1 VRLLTMRRRER
12 ACVRSPAISRGALER
27 LLELLETPAL
37 FALVGAS
44 NTVVDL
50 AVFWFLTEMA
60 QVPPLLANVVSYS
73 LGAVNSFTLNKL
85 LTFRDRDTR
94 RSSMEQLL
102 AFAVVKLVCLSLSS
116 LVLVLTLLFMAS
128 VAAKLVSIVVT
139 FVFAYTL
146 NSRLVFR

>member
-1 VRLLTMRRRER
+1 M
-12 ACVRSPAISRGALER
+12 RSPATSRSTVER
-27 LLELLETPAL
+27 LLELVETPAL
-37 FALVGAS
+37 FAMVGAS

-50 AVFWFLTEMA
+50 LVFWVLSEMA

-102 AFAVVKLVCLSLSS
+102 AFAVVKLVCLALSS
-116 LVLVLTLLFMAS
+116 LVLVLALLFMAS
-128 VAAKLVSIVVT
+128 LAAKLVSIVVT
-139 FVFAYTL
+139 FVFAYML
-146 NSRLVFR
+146 SSRLVFR